1 MRSSWNSRSVAERY
15 FSVADVEALIPELTR
30 LMEQVMSANAEAGE
44 ARERLQAEQRR
55 IDLAGGGFLDRRA
68 WRADKDRI
76 ERLTAEIERGLG
88 EIAELG
94 GAPKDLGLG
103 LVDFLHLRNGREV
116 NLCWKYGE
124 REIRH
129 WHGLDEGYAGRKPL

>member
-1 MRSSWNSRSVAERY
+1 MAERY

-30 LMEQVMSANAEAGE
+30 VMKQVMSANVEVSE

-55 IDLAGGGFLDRRA
+55 IDLAGGGILDRRA

-76 ERLTAEIERGLG
+76 ERLTAEMQRGLG
-88 EIAELG
+88 AIAELG
-94 GAPKDLGLG
+94 GAPKDLSLG

-129 WHGLDEGYAGRKPL
+129 WHGLDEGYAGRKPV

>member
-1 MRSSWNSRSVAERY
+1 MAERY
-15 FSVADVEALIPELTR
+15 FSVADVEALIPALTR
-30 LMEQVMSANAEAGE
+30 LMKRVMAANAEATE
-44 ARERLQAEQRR
+44 ARERLQAEQQR
-55 IDLAGGGFLDRRA
+55 IALAGGGVLDRRA
-68 WRADKDRI
+68 WRADLERI
-76 ERLTAEIERGLG
+76 ERLTAEMQQGLG
-88 EIAELG
+88 EIVELG

-103 LVDFLHLRNGREV
+103 LVDFLHLREGCEV

>member
-1 MRSSWNSRSVAERY
+1 VAERY
-15 FSVADVEALIPELTR
+15 FTVAEVEALIPR
-30 LMEQVMSANAEAGE
+30 LDRIMSRVMSANAEASQ
-44 ARERLQAEQRR
+44 ARERLQAEQQR
-55 IDLAGGGFLDRRA
+55 IAMAGGGLLDRRA

-76 ERLTAEIERGLG
+76 ERLTAELQQGLG
-88 EIAELG
+88 EIVDLG

-103 LVDFLHLRNGREV
+103 LVDFLHLREGHEV

>member
-1 MRSSWNSRSVAERY
+1 MAERY

-30 LMEQVMSANAEAGE
+30 LMEQVMSAKAEAGE

-55 IDLAGGGFLDRRA
+55 IDLAGGGVLDRRA
-68 WRADKDRI
+68 WRADTNRI
-76 ERLTAEIERGLG
+76 EHLTAEIKRGLG

-94 GAPKDLGLG
+94 GVPKDLGLG

-124 REIRH
+124 HEIRH

>member
-1 MRSSWNSRSVAERY
+1 MAERY
-15 FSVADVEALIPELTR
+15 FTVADVEALIPQLAQI
-30 LMEQVMSANAEAGE
+30 MGQVMSAHAEAT
-44 ARERLQAEQRR
+44 AAQERMQAEQQR
-55 IDLAGGGFLDRRA
+55 IAVAGGGVLDRRA

-76 ERLTAEIERGLG
+76 ERLTGEIREGLG
-88 EIAELG
+88 EIVELG

-103 LVDFLHLRNGREV
+103 LVDFLHRRDGREV

>member
-1 MRSSWNSRSVAERY
+1 VAERY
-15 FSVADVEALIPELTR
+15 FTVAEVEALIPR
-30 LMEQVMSANAEAGE
+30 LDRIMSRVMSANAEATQ
-44 ARERLQAEQRR
+44 ARERLQAEQQR
-55 IDLAGGGFLDRRA
+55 IALAGGGLLDWRA

-76 ERLTAEIERGLG
+76 ERLTAELQQGLG
-88 EIAELG
+88 EIVDLG

-103 LVDFLHLRNGREV
+103 LVDFLHLREGREV

>member
-1 MRSSWNSRSVAERY
+1 VAERY

-30 LMEQVMSANAEAGE
+30 VMKQVMSANVEASE

-55 IDLAGGGFLDRRA
+55 IDLSGGGVLDRRA

-76 ERLTAEIERGLG
+76 ERVTAELQRGLG
-88 EIAELG
+88 AITELG
-94 GAPKDLGLG
+94 GVPKDLSLG

-129 WHGLDEGYAGRKPL
+129 WHGLDEGYAGRKLL

>member
-1 MRSSWNSRSVAERY
+1 MAERY
-15 FSVADVEALIPELTR
+15 FSVADVEALIPALTR
-30 LMEQVMSANAEAGE
+30 LMNRVMSANAEVSQ
-44 ARERLQAEQRR
+44 ARERLQAEQQR
-55 IDLAGGGFLDRRA
+55 IAQAGGGFLDRNA
-68 WRADKDRI
+68 WRADRDRI
-76 ERLTAEIERGLG
+76 ERLTADMQQGLG
-88 EIAELG
+88 EIVELG
-94 GAPKDLGLG
+94 GAPKDLAMG

>member
-1 MRSSWNSRSVAERY
+1 VAERY

-30 LMEQVMSANAEAGE
+30 VMKRVMSANAEASE
-44 ARERLQAEQRR
+44 ARARLQAEQRR
-55 IDLAGGGFLDRRA
+55 IDLSGGGVLDRRA

-76 ERLTAEIERGLG
+76 ERLTAEMQRGLG
-88 EIAELG
+88 AIAELG
-94 GAPKDLGLG
+94 GVPKDLGLG
-103 LVDFLHLRNGREV
+103 LVDFLHLRAGREV

>member
-1 MRSSWNSRSVAERY
+1 MAERY
-15 FSVADVEALIPELTR
+15 FSVADVEALIPELMR
-30 LMEQVMSANAEAGE
+30 VMEQVMSANAEAGE

-55 IDLAGGGFLDRRA
+55 IDLAGGGVLDRRA
-68 WRADKDRI
+68 WRADRDRI
-76 ERLTAEIERGLG
+76 ERLTAEIQRGLG
-88 EIAELG
+88 QIAELG
-94 GAPKDLGLG
+94 GVPKDLGLG
-103 LVDFLHLRNGREV
+103 LVDFRHLRNGREV

>member
-1 MRSSWNSRSVAERY
+1 MAERY
-15 FSVADVEALIPELTR
+15 FSVADVEALIPALTR
-30 LMEQVMSANAEAGE
+30 LMKRVMTANAEAAE
-44 ARERLQAEQRR
+44 ARERLQGEKQR
-55 IDLAGGGFLDRRA
+55 IALAGGGILDRRA
-68 WRADKDRI
+68 WRADLERI
-76 ERLTAEIERGLG
+76 ERLTAEMQQGLG
-88 EIAELG
+88 EIVELG

-103 LVDFLHLRNGREV
+103 LVDFLHLREGREV

>member
-1 MRSSWNSRSVAERY
+1 VAERY

-30 LMEQVMSANAEAGE
+30 VMKQVMSANVESSE

-55 IDLAGGGFLDRRA
+55 IDLAGGGILDRRA

-76 ERLTAEIERGLG
+76 ERLTAEMQRGLG
-88 EIAELG
+88 AIAELG
-94 GAPKDLGLG
+94 GVPKDLSLG

>member
-1 MRSSWNSRSVAERY
+1 MAERY

-30 LMEQVMSANAEAGE
+30 VMKQVMSANVDATE

-55 IDLAGGGFLDRRA
+55 IDQAGGGILDRRA

-76 ERLTAEIERGLG
+76 ERLTAEMQRGLG
-88 EIAELG
+88 AIAELG
-94 GAPKDLGLG
+94 GVPKDLSLG

>member
-1 MRSSWNSRSVAERY
+1 VAERY
-15 FSVADVEALIPELTR
+15 FSVAEVEALIPALTR
-30 LMEQVMSANAEAGE
+30 LMKRVMTANAEAAE
-44 ARERLQAEQRR
+44 ARERLQGEQQR
-55 IDLAGGGFLDRRA
+55 IALAGGGVLDRRA
-68 WRADKDRI
+68 WRADLERI
-76 ERLTAEIERGLG
+76 ERLTAEVQQGLG
-88 EIAELG
+88 EIVELG

-103 LVDFLHLRNGREV
+103 LVDFLHLREGREV

>member
-1 MRSSWNSRSVAERY
+1 VAERY

-30 LMEQVMSANAEAGE
+30 VMKQVMSANVEASE

-55 IDLAGGGFLDRRA
+55 IDLAGGGILDRRA

-76 ERLTAEIERGLG
+76 ERLTAEMQRGLG
-88 EIAELG
+88 AIAELG
-94 GAPKDLGLG
+94 GVPKDLSLG

-129 WHGLDEGYAGRKPL
+129 WHGLDEGYAARKPL

>member
-1 MRSSWNSRSVAERY
+1 MK
-15 FSVADVEALIPELTR
+15 
-30 LMEQVMSANAEAGE
+30 QVMSANVEVTE

-55 IDLAGGGFLDRRA
+55 IDLAGGGILDRRA

-76 ERLTAEIERGLG
+76 ERLTAEMQRGLAA
-88 EIAELG
+88 IAELG
-94 GAPKDLGLG
+94 GVPKDLSLG

>member
-1 MRSSWNSRSVAERY
+1 MAERY
-15 FSVADVEALIPELTR
+15 FSVADVEALIPKLSR
-30 LMEQVMSANAEAGE
+30 LMGRVMSAHAEVGE
-44 ARERLQAEQRR
+44 AQQRMQAEQQR
-55 IDLAGGGFLDRRA
+55 ISLAGGGVLDRRA
-68 WRADKDRI
+68 WRADTERV
-76 ERLTAEIERGLG
+76 ERLTTEIREGLG
-88 EIAELG
+88 AIRELG

-103 LVDFLHLRNGREV
+103 LVDFLHLRDGHEV

>member
-1 MRSSWNSRSVAERY
+1 MAERY

-76 ERLTAEIERGLG
+76 EHLTAEIERGLG

-94 GAPKDLGLG
+94 GAPKDLSLG